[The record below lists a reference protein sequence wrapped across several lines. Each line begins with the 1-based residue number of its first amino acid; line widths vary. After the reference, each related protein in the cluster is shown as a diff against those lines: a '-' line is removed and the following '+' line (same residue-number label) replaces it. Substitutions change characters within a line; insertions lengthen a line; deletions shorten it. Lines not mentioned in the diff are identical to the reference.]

1 MKLIVAVI
9 LTALLAF
16 IGGIYMQWWSL
27 AIAAFIIAL
36 LIPQKAGKS
45 FLSGFLG
52 VFILWA
58 ILAWWINMKNE
69 GILAKKI
76 ATILPLGGSP
86 FLLILVTAIVGGIVA
101 GCAALCGS
109 YLRSS
114 GK

>member
-1 MKLIVAVI
+1 MKLIIAII

-36 LIPQKAGKS
+36 LIPQKAGKA

-52 VFILWA
+52 VFLLWA
-58 ILAWWINMKNE
+58 ILAWWINMQNE